1 MQTSIEKSSDIFQ
14 NDEKGRNFYLFI
26 NFLRRAEE
34 KIKREI
40 KKKNKKRNK
49 KEKGSECPECY
60 RQNIYRTI

>member
-1 MQTSIEKSSDIFQ
+1 MTKKGETFIYSSIFCVKY
-14 NDEKGRNFYLFI
+14 NF
-26 NFLRRAEE
+26 FLRRAEE

-49 KEKGSECPECY
+49 KEKGSEFPECY

>member
-1 MQTSIEKSSDIFQ
+1 MTKKGETFIYSSIFCVKY
-14 NDEKGRNFYLFI
+14 NFF
-26 NFLRRAEE
+26 RAEE

-49 KEKGSECPECY
+49 KEKGSEFPECY

>member
-1 MQTSIEKSSDIFQ
+1 MTKKGETFIYSSIFCVKY
-14 NDEKGRNFYLFI
+14 NFFC
-26 NFLRRAEE
+26 EDHK

-49 KEKGSECPECY
+49 KEKGSEFPECY

>member
-26 NFLRRAEE
+26 NFLRKINNFFCSRAEE

-40 KKKNKKRNK
+40 KKKNKREIKRK
-49 KEKGSECPECY
+49 RK
-60 RQNIYRTI
+60 

>member
-1 MQTSIEKSSDIFQ
+1 MTKKGETFIYSSIFCVKY
-14 NDEKGRNFYLFI
+14 N
-26 NFLRRAEE
+26 LRRAEE

-49 KEKGSECPECY
+49 KEKGSEFPECY

>member
-1 MQTSIEKSSDIFQ
+1 MTKKGETFIYSSIFQ
-14 NDEKGRNFYLFI
+14 
-26 NFLRRAEE
+26 RRAEE

-49 KEKGSECPECY
+49 KEKGSEFPECY

>member
-1 MQTSIEKSSDIFQ
+1 MTKKGETFIYSSIFCVK
-14 NDEKGRNFYLFI
+14 Y

-49 KEKGSECPECY
+49 KEKGSEFPECY